1 MPNQRETLRVALV
14 AGELTQNGAEKQ
26 LVYMA
31 WALRRAGVLV
41 QIYSLTQG
49 QFYEM
54 ALRQM
59 NLQPHWI
66 GRFDNPLLRLT
77 ALTMAL
83 RQFHP
88 HVVQSGHFFANLYAA
103 IAGRLCGAIPIGA
116 IRNDMFLELEA
127 NGAWGPWLLRMPAA
141 LIANTYAGKRNAE
154 AFVRPDTVY
163 LLPNVIDLHD
173 FDRQASQGMAPPL
186 DRAPPVVVVVGRLA
200 GEKRMD
206 RFLMALAAARST
218 EPNLK
223 GILVGDGEKRLPLEA
238 LAHELGL
245 VPDGVLFAGHR
256 ADVPAILR
264 NATMLALSS
273 EHEGFP
279 NILLEA
285 MAARLPVI
293 TTPAGDAEMIVQD
306 GITGYVV
313 SFGDIEGMARHMVRL
328 AQSPALCARLG
339 NAGRRR
345 AKQLYGSEG
354 LADRLFSIYQSI
366 AQRRRYREILTIL
379 SA

>member
-31 WALRRAGVLV
+31 SALQRAGVWV

-49 QFYEM
+49 QFYE
-54 ALRQM
+54 ATLRKM
-59 NLQPHWI
+59 NLQPRWI
-66 GRFDNPLLRLT
+66 GRFVNPLLRLT
-77 ALTMAL
+77 TLTMAL

-88 HVVQSGHFFANLYAA
+88 HIVQSGHFFTNLYAA

-116 IRNDMFLELEA
+116 IRNDMLLELKA
-127 NGAWGPWLLRMPAA
+127 NGAWGPWLLRMPPA

-154 AFVRPDTVY
+154 ALVGPETVY

-173 FDRQASQGMAPPL
+173 FDRQANQGMAVPL
-186 DRAPPVVVVVGRLA
+186 DCAPPVVMAVGRLA
-200 GEKRMD
+200 SEKRMD
-206 RFLMALAAARST
+206 RFLMALAAARRT

-223 GILVGDGEKRLPLEA
+223 GILVGDGEERLPLEA
-238 LAHELGL
+238 LARELGL

-285 MAARLPVI
+285 MAARVPAI
-293 TTPAGDAEMIVQD
+293 TTPAGDAEMIVLD

-313 SFGDIEGMARHMVRL
+313 SFDNIEVAAGHMVRL
-328 AQSPALCARLG
+328 AQSPALCAQLG
-339 NAGRRR
+339 NAGRQR
-345 AKQLYGSEG
+345 AEQVYGSEG
-354 LADRLFSIYQSI
+354 LADRMFSIYHSI
-366 AQRRRYREILTIL
+366 AERRRCREVLTIL